1 MRAADVQ
8 TDQTLAFLRD
18 ALRGRRRILEVGCGD
33 GTVAR
38 HLAEDFRV
46 TALDLALR
54 DPTPA
59 DNLTFVEGNFLTY
72 TAAEPF
78 DAIVFTSSLH
88 HITPLARALGHA
100 ADLLVPAGL
109 VVVDDFDLEAPDA
122 ETLRWYYD
130 AQELL
135 VAAGRYPAD
144 RVDPPQADPVAR
156 WRAAHVHEPPLHTG
170 AAMRI
175 AICDRFVIRRL
186 EKCAYLHRYIGA
198 RVADARGAAIARH
211 VFATEDRRIADNAF
225 TPVGLR
231 IVAERL

>member
-1 MRAADVQ
+1 MGAEDVR
-8 TDQTLAFLRD
+8 TDQTVAFLRD
-18 ALRGRRRILEVGCGD
+18 ALGGRRRVLEVGCGD

-38 HLAEDFRV
+38 RLAEDFRV
-46 TALDLALR
+46 TALDIALG

-59 DNLTFVEGNFLTY
+59 DNLTFVERDFLAYDAT
-72 TAAEPF
+72 EPF

-100 ADLLVPAGL
+100 ANLLAPAGL
-109 VVVDDFDLEAPDA
+109 LVVDDFDLEAPDV

-130 AQELL
+130 TQELL
-135 VAAGRYPAD
+135 VAAGAYPAD
-144 RVDPPQADPVAR
+144 RIDPPQADPVAR

-198 RVADARGAAIARH
+198 RVTDPRGAAIARY
-211 VFATEDRRIADNAF
+211 VLATEDRRIADNVF